1 MQTLVPTPK
10 GSSEFGGLQADLP
23 LDFNLSDNPQLNM
36 QVLAPEGATSVT
48 MKLFSPSQGLKEV
61 DADVTETGAWVD
73 LNFNFVDF
81 QTINDFERLEIVFD
95 KALASSD
102 TWYFDNITQGESTV
116 DPCADVTPIPTIFDD
131 FDCQRNVEITGG
143 ADALEVVVNPD
154 PIRY

>member
-1 MQTLVPTPK
+1 
-10 GSSEFGGLQADLP
+10 
-23 LDFNLSDNPQLNM
+23 
-36 QVLAPEGATSVT
+36 

-116 DPCADVTPIPTIFDD
+116 DPCADVTPIPTILMISIVSATL
-131 FDCQRNVEITGG
+131 RSP
-143 ADALEVVVNPD
+143 VVPTHWKLL
-154 PIRY
+154 